1 MSSQELNFC
10 IHHIFDRN
18 MCPSYS
24 GTVMYLA
31 HLYDTDR
38 GTYNYNKKGAQFI
51 LVFFSR
57 LLTKCLFLYNF

>member
-1 MSSQELNFC
+1 MSNVELNFC

-38 GTYNYNKKGAQFI
+38 GTYNKRVPTSPLY
-51 LVFFSR
+51 FFVAS
-57 LLTKCLFLYNF
+57 

>member
-1 MSSQELNFC
+1 MSNVELNLY
-10 IHHIFDRN
+10 INHIFDRN

-38 GTYNYNKKGAQFI
+38 GTYNYNKKV
-51 LVFFSR
+51 LNSP
-57 LLTKCLFLYNF
+57 LYFLSPPK

>member
-1 MSSQELNFC
+1 MSNVELNFC

-38 GTYNYNKKGAQFI
+38 GTYNKRVPTSSLY
-51 LVFFSR
+51 FFKSPP
-57 LLTKCLFLYNF
+57 K